1 VYQTYGLFIDG
12 EWRQAS
18 SGNTVSVLNPFDGS
32 ALGEIPRADAGD
44 LDDALNSSLV
54 GFRTWRSV
62 SGWERAAMLSRIAAE
77 IRARADAGAR
87 MMTLE
92 TGKPLAEARGEFNA
106 MAEQFD
112 WYSGEACRVFGHTLD
127 GRDASTRL
135 HVRFDPVGPVAA
147 FTAWNF
153 PGLLPARKI
162 APALAAGCSII
173 VKPSEEAPS
182 STYIMVEAARAAGL
196 PKGVLNVVTGNPAD
210 ISAHLIASPII
221 RKVSLTGSVPV
232 GKALLKLCADGM
244 KRVSMELGG
253 HAPVLVFD
261 DVDPVEIGT
270 LCARTKFR
278 NAGQVC
284 ISPSR
289 FYVHESIKAPFE
301 KAMANVAKSL
311 RLGNGLDADT
321 EFGPMAN
328 ARGRE
333 RAVGM
338 VSDAVAKGASLQAG
352 GSIPTSF
359 PNDGFFFEP
368 TVLGDVP
375 EHAEIMTAEP
385 FAPVAPVA
393 TFKTFDEVI
402 ERANSVPFG
411 LAAYVFTNSLGT
423 ATRASEALEAGMVGV
438 NDMLLASAEIP
449 FGGVKESGMGREGG
463 QLGMRDYLEPKYIK
477 VRFK

>member
-1 VYQTYGLFIDG
+1 M
-12 EWRQAS
+12 
-18 SGNTVSVLNPFDGS
+18 
-32 ALGEIPRADAGD
+32 AD
-44 LDDALNSSLV
+44 
-54 GFRTWRSV
+54 
-62 SGWERAAMLSRIAAE
+62 
-77 IRARADAGAR
+77 
-87 MMTLE
+87 
-92 TGKPLAEARGEFNA
+92 
-106 MAEQFD
+106 QFD

-127 GRDASTRL
+127 GRDPNTRL
-135 HVRFDPVGPVAA
+135 QVRFDPVGPVAA

-162 APALAAGCSII
+162 APAIAAGCSII
-173 VKPSEEAPS
+173 IKPSEEAPS
-182 STYIMVEAARAAGL
+182 ASYIMVEAAIAAGL
-196 PKGVLNVVTGNPAD
+196 PKGVLNVVTGEPAE
-210 ISAHLIASPII
+210 ISSHLIASPVI

-232 GKALLKLCADGM
+232 GKDILRMCADGM

-261 DVDPVEIGT
+261 DVDPVAVGT

-289 FYVHESIKAPFE
+289 FYVHENIKAPFE
-301 KAMANVAKSL
+301 QAMAQVAKAL
-311 RLGNGLDADT
+311 KVGNGLEDGI

-328 ARGRE
+328 QRGRD
-333 RAVGM
+333 RARTLVE
-338 VSDAVAKGASLQAG
+338 DAVSKGATLHAG
-352 GSIPTSF
+352 GSIPQRFSS
-359 PNDGFFFEP
+359 GFFFEP
-368 TVLGDVP
+368 TVLADVP
-375 EHAEIMTAEP
+375 EVADIMTTEP

-393 TFKTFDEVI
+393 TFASFDDVI

-411 LAAYVFTNSLGT
+411 LAAYVFSTSLAT
-423 ATRASEALEAGMVGV
+423 TTRASEALEAGMVGV

-477 VRFK
+477 LRLQ